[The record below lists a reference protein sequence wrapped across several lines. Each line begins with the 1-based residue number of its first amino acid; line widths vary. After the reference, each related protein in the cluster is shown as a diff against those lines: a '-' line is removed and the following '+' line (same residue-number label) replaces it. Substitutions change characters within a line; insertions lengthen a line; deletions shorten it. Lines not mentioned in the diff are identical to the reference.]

1 MWLNPDVWPRHF
13 SFSADGRFIY
23 LVEQKL
29 NKLQVWNVDHNG
41 MVSLKAETAS
51 DNVPTYVTEV

>member
-29 NKLQVWNVDHNG
+29 NKLQIWNVDHNG
-41 MVSLKAETAS
+41 LVSSKAETVS
-51 DNVPTYVTEV
+51 ENVPTFVTEV